1 MTPSRLP
8 VSKTPAS
15 SDLDNLP
22 VNRRADEEPHHIAE
36 SASNDL
42 IRFFVLTVLI
52 LCRTACRALFGVI
65 LSHHEHRPHALRL
78 TVELARKGIVMAPQ
92 SKGSRR
98 APTIRLPEEVIE
110 KLQQGRMEAG
120 TSSFS
125 QYVSDVLAIH
135 VGRPDLAREL
145 NNPQE
150 VLPLTA

>member
-1 MTPSRLP
+1 
-8 VSKTPAS
+8 
-15 SDLDNLP
+15 
-22 VNRRADEEPHHIAE
+22 
-36 SASNDL
+36 
-42 IRFFVLTVLI
+42 
-52 LCRTACRALFGVI
+52 
-65 LSHHEHRPHALRL
+65 
-78 TVELARKGIVMAPQ
+78 MAPQ

-145 NNPQE
+145 NNSQE